1 MKNRA
6 LGQWIEQR
14 LATQS
19 LRAKSL
25 IVTLFGDMIA
35 PRGGA
40 VGLAGFIRLVEPFG
54 INDRL
59 VRTSVFR
66 LSREKW
72 LVSQQIGRRS
82 YYSVAASGRRRF
94 ELGAQRFYADP
105 RLPWDGAW
113 RLVFLPNEA
122 LPARERDALRRRLIW
137 EGFAAIAPGVLAHPS
152 AEGDALVEILQEANA
167 HDRVVVMSAR
177 SLGALS
183 ARPLKELVDE
193 CWNLGAV
200 AAEYRAFVD
209 TFRPVARAL
218 RSAAALDPDVV
229 LAWSM
234 NDTPLPVAHGG
245 PVRLLVPG
253 WAGIA
258 STKWI
263 VGLTALDRP
272 FDGFWNTDNYVVWD
286 EHGDALRP
294 VTEMPPKSLIVHPED
309 GARLAAG
316 AVALTGWAWSGYA
329 PIRSV
334 EISTD
339 GGSTWRAACLDE
351 GNQRSW
357 RRWTAVWD
365 AAPGHHRILA
375 RATDE
380 RGLSQPRSAPW
391 NAKGYLMNS
400 VQQVTAE
407 VTP

>member
-1 MKNRA
+1 M
-6 LGQWIEQR
+6 
-14 LATQS
+14 
-19 LRAKSL
+19 
-25 IVTLFGDMIA
+25 
-35 PRGGA
+35 
-40 VGLAGFIRLVEPFG
+40 GLAGFIRLVEPFG

-177 SLGALS
+177 SLSALS

-218 RSAAALDPDVV
+218 RSAAALDPEQCFVV
-229 LAWSM
+229 RTLLMHEFRRVQLRDPLLPRQLEPLDWPGDAARDLCREIYALCWRASESHLSALL
-234 NDTPLPVAHGG
+234 DTADGPLPE
-245 PVRLLVPG
+245 
-253 WAGIA
+253 AGE
-258 STKWI
+258 
-263 VGLTALDRP
+263 GLQSRFA
-272 FDGFWNTDNYVVWD
+272 
-286 EHGDALRP
+286 
-294 VTEMPPKSLIVHPED
+294 
-309 GARLAAG
+309 GAAAAG
-316 AVALTGWAWSGYA
+316 DKT
-329 PIRSV
+329 
-334 EISTD
+334 
-339 GGSTWRAACLDE
+339 AA
-351 GNQRSW
+351 
-357 RRWTAVWD
+357 
-365 AAPGHHRILA
+365 
-375 RATDE
+375 
-380 RGLSQPRSAPW
+380 
-391 NAKGYLMNS
+391 
-400 VQQVTAE
+400 
-407 VTP
+407 